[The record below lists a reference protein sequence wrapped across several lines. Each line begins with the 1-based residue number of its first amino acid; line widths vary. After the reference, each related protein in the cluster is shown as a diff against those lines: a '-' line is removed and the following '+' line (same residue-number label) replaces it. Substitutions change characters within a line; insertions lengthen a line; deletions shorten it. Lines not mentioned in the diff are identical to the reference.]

1 MIPGSMLTIR
11 PAHRSTD
18 RRSTMAAEPH
28 PRTAGTPRRL
38 LIGRRWRES
47 SQGRRLDVVD
57 PGNGGAIA
65 SVADAS
71 KPVSDTASTTRMYPI
86 GAAADEFPPTFAEFA
101 AARAR
106 GIVRVRANAADA
118 SNDIN
123 SDHGPNGAMTIH
135 SGLTPSL
142 GPPDEC

>member
-1 MIPGSMLTIR
+1 MLTIR
-11 PAHRSTD
+11 RAHSSTD

-28 PRTAGTPRRL
+28 PRTARTPTRL
-38 LIGRRWRES
+38 LIGGWWRES

-71 KPVSDTASTTRMYPI
+71 KPVSDSASTTRMYPI

-106 GIVRVRANAADA
+106 GIARVRANAADP

-123 SDHGPNGAMTIH
+123 SDHGPNGAMMIH

-142 GPPDEC
+142 GSRDRSEC